1 MLLDFVVGGFWLD
14 HNSPRIDTFVM
25 NCRLHQNVFRPGFTS
40 QSDLQ
45 QFLNLISKIFHLER
59 KFVKIILCSHRPR
72 ILLPFQTLMIA
83 NGLGNSLKDMQSCIY
98 REIAFISKLYELVL
112 LGQEFKVFHNLTLFK
127 VFNFRVQNNEG

>member
-40 QSDLQ
+40 QSNLS

-59 KFVKIILCSHRPR
+59 KFVKMIPCSHMLG
-72 ILLPFQTLMIA
+72 ILLPFQTLMNA

-98 REIAFISKLYELVL
+98 HERLPSYQSCTSWCYSAKSLKFSII
-112 LGQEFKVFHNLTLFK
+112 
-127 VFNFRVQNNEG
+127 